1 MTIFWLALKNL
12 NRNRFWTVITIGITA
27 IALSSIFLSFVLIG
41 GLGRSLE
48 LGRER
53 LGTDL
58 VVFPTG
64 KADAFTSMTQTGK
77 PELFY
82 MNKGMVDKVRQV
94 PGVAKA
100 SPELYLQTL
109 AKSCCSLG
117 LPFRLIGFDAR
128 TDFAVTPWLKKLRLD
143 KLADDEVLIGVD
155 VPGAK
160 GLTLKI
166 LNKDF
171 KVAGVLE
178 RTGLGIDKSIYL
190 PLAVARELGVKSL
203 DLKLQADEISSILV
217 KVDAG
222 YNIADVRAEIMRR
235 FPATGVMENSQLLRS
250 VKVIFDKLA
259 FITVFIFAVTLVLSL
274 ISILAIFY
282 AQSEERGVEIGILRS
297 LGARKIDIF
306 SLILLESVS
315 AALAGGALGV
325 VVSGFLVYDFNV
337 LISRSLPF
345 PFVLSAAG
353 LLGGGLLCLLLSLAL
368 GFLGALYPAWR
379 SANLD
384 PFEAIRHGA

>member
-12 NRNRFWTVITIGITA
+12 NRNRFWTIITVGITA

-48 LGRER
+48 IGRER

-64 KADAFTSMTQTGK
+64 KADAFTCMTQTGK

-82 MNKGMVDKVRQV
+82 MNKGTVDKVRNI

-109 AKSCCSLG
+109 SKGCCSLG
-117 LPFRLIGFDAR
+117 VPFRLIGFDAR

-143 KLADDEVLIGVD
+143 KLADNEVIVGAD
-155 VPGAK
+155 VPAAK
-160 GLTLKI
+160 GETIKI
-166 LNKDF
+166 LTRDF
-171 KVAGVLE
+171 KVAGILE
-178 RTGLGIDKSIYL
+178 RTGMGIDKTIYM
-190 PLAVARELGVKSL
+190 PLAVAREIGVKSL
-203 DLKLQADEISSILV
+203 ELKLKADEISSILV

-222 YNIADVRAEIMRR
+222 YNIAEVRNEIMRR
-235 FPATGVMENSQLLRS
+235 LPSTGVMENSQVLRS
-250 VKVIFDKLA
+250 VKVIFDKMSLIS
-259 FITVFIFAVTLVLSL
+259 FFIFAVTLTLSL
-274 ISILAIFY
+274 ISILAVFY

-297 LGARKIDIF
+297 LGARKASIF
-306 SLILLESVS
+306 SLIILESVC

-345 PFVLSAAG
+345 PFVLSAEGMLGIG
-353 LLGGGLLCLLLSLAL
+353 LGCILLSLLL
-368 GFLGALYPAWR
+368 GLLGALYPAWR